1 MSSMCTLDLS
11 YAWLSRLSAYVHIV
25 YVLCMRVHAI
35 RTTLFFSSFFSFGNP
50 RYSRCHDNIYI
61 YILVQAIHSL
71 IWRTTK
77 LNLLEIAF
85 GHFVFFGDAALFVVV
100 AVYYVLYFWWLGFGV
115 QINMRY
121 THRTVFFFFY
131 YLFENSQ
138 FFFFGSA
145 SVNGISAAYNSQW
158 MDASLAKY
166 CTLQCM
172 QIFPEY
178 ALQLQYPS
186 VHMCSYILLL
196 WHREV

>member
-115 QINMRY
+115 QINMRS
-121 THRTVFFFFY
+121 THRTVFFFLL
-131 YLFENSQ
+131 LFIWKFAI
-138 FFFFGSA
+138 FFFWFGVSQRY
-145 SVNGISAAYNSQW
+145 ISSIQFP
-158 MDASLAKY
+158 MDGCFVGEILY
-166 CTLQCM
+166 ITM
-172 QIFPEY
+172 Y
-178 ALQLQYPS
+178 ANFSGVCITITISIGAHVLIYTII
-186 VHMCSYILLL
+186 MA
-196 WHREV
+196 

>member
-61 YILVQAIHSL
+61 YILVQAIHPL

-115 QINMRY
+115 QINMRS
-121 THRTVFFFFY
+121 THRTVFFFLL
-131 YLFENSQ
+131 LFIWKFAI
-138 FFFFGSA
+138 FFFWFGVSQRYI
-145 SVNGISAAYNSQW
+145 SSIQFPMDGCFVGGIMYIT
-158 MDASLAKY
+158 M
-166 CTLQCM
+166 
-172 QIFPEY
+172 Y
-178 ALQLQYPS
+178 ANFSGVCITITISIGAHVLIYTII
-186 VHMCSYILLL
+186 MA
-196 WHREV
+196 